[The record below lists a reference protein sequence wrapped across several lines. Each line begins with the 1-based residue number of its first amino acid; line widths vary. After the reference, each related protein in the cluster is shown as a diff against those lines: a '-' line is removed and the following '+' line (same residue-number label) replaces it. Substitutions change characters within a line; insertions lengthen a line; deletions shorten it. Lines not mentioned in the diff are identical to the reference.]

1 MKRFK
6 RVLYIFSITLIVAAL
21 FLVDYS
27 ALFSR
32 QNLAPLLIIIAAAG
46 NIVVLT
52 MHKDS

>member
-1 MKRFK
+1 MKRAK
-6 RVLYIFSITLIVAAL
+6 RVLFIFSITIIIAAL

-27 ALFSR
+27 AFFSR
-32 QNLAPLLIIIAAAG
+32 QNLSPLLIIIAAAG